1 MVEDSCSLFLWCS
14 LRIWLPNG
22 WIANSWVYDS
32 SFSKALNLSI
42 FFVPLGKPLHH
53 LCHSPLWDGFG
64 WGCSPV
70 TGRRA
75 VFSCSCLLMKWL
87 EWLLSKRKKG
97 NKAEIQIAVAFDAGE
112 IFLSQAVSPQQPVNL
127 SYSSCLTCCLH
138 KSIWGDSRTCSF
150 LHCATYWFLSV
161 NFFYAARQGRLG
173 GLSLGYVPSRYLDCV
188 CEITGV

>member
-1 MVEDSCSLFLWCS
+1 MHVFFFFVWLWPIHLKACPSLPCLILTMHHCFNHRLLKLSLSFNNRYKRILKWAYPLMVEDSCSLFLWCS

-32 SFSKALNLSI
+32 SFSKALNLPI

-97 NKAEIQIAVAFDAGE
+97 TKQKF
-112 IFLSQAVSPQQPVNL
+112 
-127 SYSSCLTCCLH
+127 
-138 KSIWGDSRTCSF
+138 R
-150 LHCATYWFLSV
+150 
-161 NFFYAARQGRLG
+161 
-173 GLSLGYVPSRYLDCV
+173 
-188 CEITGV
+188 